1 MDSTAR
7 LLSSR
12 RPLPVREDRPR
23 SQRRRKEE
31 RKGQRQE
38 QTAQKQEKAA
48 PKAQP
53 APKAEARRHK
63 DRGRSRR
70 PVEPDLHRHSQ
81 KDSTEQPSLMK
92 PYYMNED

>member
-48 PKAQP
+48 PKAGP
-53 APKAEARRHK
+53 APKAEARRNR
-63 DRGRSRR
+63 DRNRFRR

-92 PYYMNED
+92 PYYLNDD